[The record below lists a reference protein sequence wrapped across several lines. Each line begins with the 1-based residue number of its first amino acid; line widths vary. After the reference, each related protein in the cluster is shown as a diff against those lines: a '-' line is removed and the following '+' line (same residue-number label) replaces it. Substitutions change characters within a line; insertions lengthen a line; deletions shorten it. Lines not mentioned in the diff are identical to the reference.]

1 MNETAK
7 TNGALLALGTFDGL
21 HTGHKR
27 VLTAGSA
34 DDGARVALLFREH
47 PLKVLTG
54 DAPGELLTASA
65 RDALLQK
72 WGVTPVFCDF
82 ADLRDETPRQFFE
95 NEILGRCHATAVSCG
110 FNYRFGKAAAGDVT
124 LLREL
129 CAAHGLALHV
139 AEPVLYGGA
148 PVSSTRIREALRAGD
163 LPDVTAMLGRYFC
176 YAFPV
181 VHGDERGRLLGS
193 PTLNQFF
200 ARGFQVPRFGV
211 YASFT
216 YLDGKRYPSVTN
228 VGVRPTVGAGGVRS
242 ETNVLGYDGDLYG
255 RTVPVALVA
264 YVRGERRFASFDELS
279 VQIAADR
286 EAALQILEK
295 ETDYELYPFH

>member
-7 TNGALLALGTFDGL
+7 TNGVLLALGTFDGL

-34 DDGARVALLFREH
+34 AEGARVALLFREH

-65 RDALLQK
+65 RDALLRK

-82 ADLRDETPRQFFE
+82 AALREESPQEFFE

-110 FNYRFGKAAAGDVT
+110 FNYRFGKEAAGDVT
-124 LLREL
+124 LLRSL

-193 PTLNQFF
+193 PTINQFF
-200 ARGFQVPRFGV
+200 APGFQVPRFGV

-216 YLDGKRYPSVTN
+216 YVNGRRYPSVTN
-228 VGVRPTVGAGGVRS
+228 IGVRPTVGAGGVRS
-242 ETNVLGYDGDLYG
+242 ETHILGFDGDLYG
-255 RTVPVALVA
+255 RTVPVAPVA
-264 YVRGERRFASFDELS
+264 YLRGERRFASFDELS
-279 VQIAADR
+279 AQIAADR

-295 ETDYELYPFH
+295 ETDHELYPFD